1 MGARGGR
8 PPAEVIAKEKGK
20 DGGAAGEGA
29 SRQTNISWAPS
40 PGFALRADPPDP
52 HQSQPVCAKSQR
64 GSGVGTIYLL
74 PFRVPA
80 VELLRFSLALNN
92 GVSCLQ
98 VRGVCH
104 EGKGDVPVG
113 DAVDPPVVHPQVVL
127 HVTGALGE
135 GEESHCH
142 ATGAARAWGR
152 VALTP
157 GAAKRGLLAARNHV
171 CCPPAAGSR
180 HWQKAAGSRSWP
192 GTHHSSSLM

>member
-8 PPAEVIAKEKGK
+8 PPSPKRRGKMWGQQGKGHPGK
-20 DGGAAGEGA
+20 QTSAGLLRLALLCVQIRLIPTKPSRSVPNHSEGA
-29 SRQTNISWAPS
+29 GWAP
-40 PGFALRADPPDP
+40 F
-52 HQSQPVCAKSQR
+52 
-64 GSGVGTIYLL
+64 IYLL

-104 EGKGDVPVG
+104 EGQGDVPVG

-127 HVTGALGE
+127 HVTRALGE

-142 ATGAARAWGR
+142 ATGAARGWGR

-157 GAAKRGLLAARNHV
+157 GAAKRGLLAARNHL
-171 CCPPAAGSR
+171 CCPPAAGS
-180 HWQKAAGSRSWP
+180 WQKAAGFRSWP